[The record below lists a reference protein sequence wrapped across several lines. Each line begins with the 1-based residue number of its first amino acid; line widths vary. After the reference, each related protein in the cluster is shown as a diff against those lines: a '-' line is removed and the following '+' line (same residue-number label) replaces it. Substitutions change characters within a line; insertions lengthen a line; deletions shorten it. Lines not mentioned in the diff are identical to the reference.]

1 MDTDAPKT
9 ADQKP
14 EQFAFAPPPMTT
26 APTYQSTTITADTE
40 VPLAHAASSPAES
53 KEQERLLDRL
63 KSSIYQLS
71 DPAYADYDENSPD
84 PFDMDEKAVRV
95 PVAAKPAHKIETLE
109 IGVLSKKIEA
119 IQPFTQNQQNQTLF
133 SHWWS

>member
-14 EQFAFAPPPMTT
+14 EQFAFAPPPMTM
-26 APTYQSTTITADTE
+26 APTYQSTTATADAE
-40 VPLAHAASSPAES
+40 VSLAQAASSPVETQ
-53 KEQERLLDRL
+53 EQDRLLDRL
-63 KSSIYQLS
+63 KSTIYQLS
-71 DPAYADYDENSPD
+71 DPAYEDYEENSPD
-84 PFDMDEKAVRV
+84 PFDMDEIAACV
-95 PVAAKPAHKIETLE
+95 PVTAKPAHKIETLE

-133 SHWWS
+133 SSWWS

>member
-26 APTYQSTTITADTE
+26 ASTYQSPTATADAE
-40 VPLAHAASSPAES
+40 VPLAHATSSPAES
-53 KEQERLLDRL
+53 EDQERLLDRL
-63 KSSIYQLS
+63 KSTIYQLS
-71 DPAYADYDENSPD
+71 DPAYADNYENSPD
-84 PFDMDEKAVRV
+84 PFDIDETAVGA
-95 PVAAKPAHKIETLE
+95 PVAAKTVHKIETLE